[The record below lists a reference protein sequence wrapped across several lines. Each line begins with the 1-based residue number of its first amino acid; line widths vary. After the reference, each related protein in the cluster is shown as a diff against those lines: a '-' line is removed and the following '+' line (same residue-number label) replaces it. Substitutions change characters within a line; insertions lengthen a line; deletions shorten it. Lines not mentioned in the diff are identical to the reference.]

1 MKIGDVV
8 VSTSETGLEQIPMIY
23 MGIGLWKGWVR
34 VYCPKAQRVI
44 QVRKTFI
51 EKVAI

>member
-8 VSTSETGLEQIPMIY
+8 VATDYDKNPMIY

-34 VYCPKAQRVI
+34 IYCPKEQRVM
-44 QVRKTFI
+44 QLYSS
-51 EKVAI
+51 AIKEVTI